1 MGNLETE
8 FYQSL
13 LTNSSVKNS
22 QDSNHA
28 SQSADISQS
37 LPKSQSVSQSWFS
50 DSDQI
55 AVVSHEPDN
64 NCFSEE
70 LNVEML
76 ELPSAAN
83 SSGKYDQAHT
93 LSNLSVSFNI
103 PHTEI
108 GFCHQAANP

>member
-13 LTNSSVKNS
+13 LTNSSAKNS

-28 SQSADISQS
+28 PQSSGISQ
-37 LPKSQSVSQSWFS
+37 LLLKSQSVSQPQFS
-50 DSDQI
+50 DSSQI
-55 AVVSHEPDN
+55 AVVPHEPDN
-64 NCFSEE
+64 NHSSEE
-70 LNVEML
+70 LNVKML

-83 SSGKYDQAHT
+83 SSEKYDWAHT
-93 LSNLSVSFNI
+93 LSNPSVSFNI

-108 GFCHQAANP
+108 GFCH